1 VDARPT
7 GSRRWLLPN
16 GPIFTLFALGVGGL
30 AALTAAMSTRGWSPE
45 QHDLYGLVLLAAAFA
60 VARLV
65 AIEVDTRQSTFR
77 ITVAEVPLVVG
88 LLLVPGPVVAAAYLS
103 VLLVARLLRRDDWT
117 KLIVNLSGAA
127 LLVVVTDLTAGFLE
141 RHNIVHAPDWGV
153 LLAGFLVGQ
162 AATSVLGLVAMRLL
176 GTPVFP
182 AAARPMAHAYVSGV
196 LSAIAGLV
204 GALVVLRVEWGE
216 LLAGLLAVAM
226 FALYRTY
233 YGVVREQRDLGLLSR
248 ISLVVAGT
256 GRYAPDAEVGE
267 QRDLL
272 SRISRVVGGN
282 ASGANADGYGGAPD
296 VWLPAA
302 ELIREQLNARRVVLH
317 REAFPDPGLRTV
329 VAGEPL
335 PETAV
340 RDDLSILYS
349 DVLAGGRDGEVQHVH
364 VDDAASDVR
373 RELENRDATEAL
385 VVPLRGAHQLLG
397 ILEVHDLQSR
407 LRGFSTADV
416 RLVGTLASHLA
427 TAMDNRRLLA
437 RLRHDAYHDLLTG
450 LRNRLGFREAAAERL
465 AYHDRAAVIVLDLD
479 LLSSVNDALG
489 HAWGDRTV
497 LAAGQRLRE
506 ALGDGVLAA
515 RLEGDT
521 FAVLLLDVGVDEA
534 TETAQ
539 RLREALSVPYPVD
552 KLAVECTALAG
563 VALTTIEPTIEV
575 DVLLQ
580 RADVAL
586 HAARTGEAKVRTYLP
601 SMGQIFLRRFQLV
614 TQFRG
619 ALDDGQIEL
628 HYQPK
633 VALASK
639 QVIGVEALVRWNH
652 PELGRLDPDEWVSVV
667 ETTGLV
673 DALTDFVM
681 DRALLRCRRWLD
693 EGLRLGVAV
702 NLSVRNLDDADFP
715 QRVERALATHRIPA
729 TLLSFELTESA
740 VMQDPER
747 ALPVLRQLHEL
758 GVSLAVDD
766 FGTGYSSLAYLRRL
780 PVDEVKI
787 DKSFVLGMGSD
798 LSDLAVVRAIV
809 DLGHS
814 LSLSVVAEGVEEDA
828 VRFQLTEMGC
838 DVAQGYL
845 FSRPLGE
852 RRFEAWLRARTVPM
866 PGLHDDVTVPT
877 LVR

>member
-1 VDARPT
+1 MADD
-7 GSRRWLLPN
+7 LL
-16 GPIFTLFALGVGGL
+16 LGL
-30 AALTAAMSTRGWSPE
+30 A
-45 QHDLYGLVLLAAAFA
+45 LVVAFS
-60 VARLV
+60 VARRT
-65 AIEVDTRQSTFR
+65 AIEVDVRSSTWR
-77 ITVAEVPLVVG
+77 ITVTEVPLVIG
-88 LLLVPGPVVAAAYLS
+88 ILIGPGPVVAFSFVA
-103 VLLVARLLRRDDWT
+103 VVLVARVLRRDTWA
-117 KLIVNLSGAA
+117 KLLLNVANTA
-127 LLVVVTDLTAGFLE
+127 LVVVITDLMVGALTEQFPP
-141 RHNIVHAPDWGV
+141 APDWAAV
-153 LLAGFLVGQ
+153 LAAFLVGQ
-162 AATSVLGLVAMRLL
+162 GATSVIGLIAIRLL
-176 GTPVFP
+176 GSRNFA
-182 AAARPMAHAYVSGV
+182 AAARLMAHIYVSGV

-204 GALVVLRVEWGE
+204 GAMVVRNVDWGW
-216 LLAGLLAVAM
+216 LLAGLLLVAM
-226 FALYRTY
+226 AAMYRTY
-233 YGVVREQRDLGLLSR
+233 YGVVREQRDLGLLSK
-248 ISLVVAGT
+248 ISVTVTGT
-256 GRYAPDAEVGE
+256 GRNAAE
-267 QRDLL
+267 
-272 SRISRVVGGN
+272 
-282 ASGANADGYGGAPD
+282 GATDGPEDRQAAKD
-296 VWLPAA
+296 MWLPAA
-302 ELIREQLNARRVVLH
+302 ELIREQLNATRVVLH
-317 REAFPDPGLRTV
+317 REAFPDLGLRTV

-335 PETAV
+335 PTVAP
-340 RDDLSILYS
+340 RDDLAILYS
-349 DVLAGGRDGEVQHVH
+349 DVLAGGPDGEVQHVN
-364 VDDAASDVR
+364 VMDAAPEVR
-373 RELENRDATEAL
+373 RELEVRGAREAL
-385 VVPLRGAHQLLG
+385 VAPLRGAHRLLG

-407 LRGFSTADV
+407 LRGFSAADV

-450 LRNRLGFREAAAERL
+450 LRNRLGFREAAAEQL
-465 AYHDRAAVIVLDLD
+465 AYHQRAAVVVVDLD
-479 LLSSVNDALG
+479 MLSSVNDALG

-497 LAAGQRLRE
+497 LAAGERLRD
-506 ALGDGVLAA
+506 ALGPDMLAA

-521 FAVLLLDVGVDEA
+521 FAALLLDVDVDEA
-534 TETAQ
+534 TAMAE
-539 RLREALSVPYPVD
+539 RLRDALSEPYPVD
-552 KLAVECTALAG
+552 KLAVECAAVAG

-652 PELGRLDPDEWVSVV
+652 PELGRLDPEEFVSIV

-673 DALTDFVM
+673 DALTGFVL
-681 DRALLRCRRWLD
+681 DRALHRCRRWLD

-702 NLSVRNLDDADFP
+702 NLSVRNLDDSDFP
-715 QRVERALATHRIPA
+715 LRVGEALELHQVPA
-729 TLLSFELTESA
+729 QLLTFELTESA

-747 ALPVLRQLHEL
+747 ALPVLRALHEL
-758 GVSLAVDD
+758 GIGLAVDD
-766 FGTGYSSLAYLRRL
+766 FGTGYSSLSYLRRL

-828 VRFQLTEMGC
+828 VRHQLADMGC

-852 RRFEAWLRARTVPM
+852 RRFEAWLQARTVRM
-866 PGLHDDVTVPT
+866 PGLQEAEMVPT

>member
-1 VDARPT
+1 MDDRLANIW
-7 GSRRWLLPN
+7 RRRLLPY
-16 GPIFTLFALGVGGL
+16 GPFFTLFALAAGAVAAL
-30 AALTAAMSTRGWSPE
+30 AAAASVRGWTPE
-45 QHDLYGLVLLAAAFA
+45 RHDLYGLVLLAAAFT
-60 VARLV
+60 VARRI

-88 LLLVPGPVVAAAYLS
+88 LLLIPGPVVAAAYLL
-103 VLLVARLLRRDDWT
+103 VMLVARLLRRDNWT
-117 KLIVNLSGAA
+117 KFVINLAGAT
-127 LLVVVTDLTAGFLE
+127 LLVVTTDLTAGFLG
-141 RHNIVHAPDWGV
+141 RHSFVDAPAWAV
-153 LLAGFLVGQ
+153 LLVGFLVGQ
-162 AATSVLGLVAMRLL
+162 GVTSALGLVAMRLL
-176 GTPVFP
+176 GTPNF
-182 AAARPMAHAYVSGV
+182 AAATRPMAHAYVSGV

-204 GALVVLRVEWGE
+204 GTLVVVNVDWGW
-216 LLAGLLAVAM
+216 LLACLLAFAM
-226 FALYRTY
+226 LALYRTY

-256 GRYAPDAEVGE
+256 GRYAPEADTT
-267 QRDLL
+267 
-272 SRISRVVGGN
+272 
-282 ASGANADGYGGAPD
+282 GAAQD

-302 ELIREQLNARRVVLH
+302 ELIREQLNATRVVLH
-317 REAFPDPGLRTV
+317 REAFPEQGLRTV

-335 PETAV
+335 PASAAH
-340 RDDLSILYS
+340 DDLSILYS
-349 DVLAGGRDGEVQHVH
+349 DVLAGGPNGEVQHV
-364 VDDAASDVR
+364 DIEDAPPDVR
-373 RELENRDATEAL
+373 RELEYRDAREAL

-407 LRGFSTADV
+407 LRGFSAADV

-465 AYHDRAAVIVLDLD
+465 AHHGRAAVVVLDLD
-479 LLSSVNDALG
+479 VLTSVNDALG
-489 HAWGDRTV
+489 HVWGDRIV
-497 LAAGQRLRE
+497 LAAGHRLRE
-506 ALGDGVLAA
+506 ALGEAALTA

-521 FAVLLLDVGVDEA
+521 FAVLLPDVDVDEA
-534 TETAQ
+534 TETAEL
-539 RLREALSVPYPVD
+539 LRAALSEHYPVD

-563 VALTTIEPTIEV
+563 VALTTIEPTNEV

-586 HAARTGEAKVRTYLP
+586 HAARSGEAKVRTYLP

-619 ALDDGQIEL
+619 ALDSGQIEL

-639 QVIGVEALVRWNH
+639 QVVGVEALVRWNH
-652 PELGRLDPDEWVSVV
+652 PEFGRLDPEEWVSVV

-693 EGLRLGVAV
+693 QGLRLGVAV
-702 NLSVRNLDDADFP
+702 NLSVRNLDDGEFP
-715 QRVERALATHRIPA
+715 QRVEEALAAHRIPPH
-729 TLLSFELTESA
+729 LLTFELTESA

-747 ALPVLRQLHEL
+747 ALPVLRRLHEL

-766 FGTGYSSLAYLRRL
+766 FGTGYSSLSYLRRL

-798 LSDLAVVRAIV
+798 LADLAVVRAIV

-828 VRFQLTEMGC
+828 VRHQLAEMGC

-852 RRFEAWLRARTVPM
+852 RRFEAWLRARTVRM
-866 PGLHDDVTVPT
+866 PGLREDETVPT

>member
-1 VDARPT
+1 MDARQSSGWRP
-7 GSRRWLLPN
+7 LPD
-16 GPIFTLFALGVGGL
+16 GPGFTVFALGVAGL
-30 AALTAAMSTRGWSPE
+30 AALAATVSVRSWVP
-45 QHDLYGLVLLAAAFA
+45 HRVDLLSVVLLAAAF
-60 VARLV
+60 VAARHI

-88 LLLVPGPVVAAAYLS
+88 LLLVPGPVVAAGYLA
-103 VLLVARLLRRDDWT
+103 VMLVARVLRRDSLT
-117 KLIVNLSGAA
+117 KLLVNLACA
-127 LLVVVTDLTAGFLE
+127 ILLVVTTDLTADLLE
-141 RHNIVHAPDWGV
+141 RVTIGDPPDWFV
-153 LLAGFLVGQ
+153 LLVGFLVGQ
-162 AATSVLGLVAMRLL
+162 GVVSGIGLVTIRLL
-176 GTPVFP
+176 GTSNFA
-182 AAARPMAHAYVSGV
+182 AAARLMAHIYVSGV
-196 LSAIAGLV
+196 LSAIAALV
-204 GALVVLRVEWGE
+204 GTSVVLNVEWGG
-216 LLAGLLAVAM
+216 LLAGLLTLAM
-226 FALYRTY
+226 LALYRTY
-233 YGVVREQRDLGLLSR
+233 YGVVREQRDLGLLSK
-248 ISLVVAGT
+248 ISLTVTGAGRNAAEGAIT
-256 GRYAPDAEVGE
+256 DTRPVPDAW
-267 QRDLL
+267 Q
-272 SRISRVVGGN
+272 
-282 ASGANADGYGGAPD
+282 
-296 VWLPAA
+296 PAA

-329 VAGEPL
+329 VAGLPL
-335 PETAV
+335 PPSAL
-340 RDDLSILYS
+340 RDDVAVLRSA
-349 DVLAGGRDGEVQHVH
+349 VLAGGPGGEVQHLNI
-364 VDDAASDVR
+364 DDAPPDVR
-373 RELENRDATEAL
+373 RELEYRGAREAL
-385 VVPLRGAHQLLG
+385 VVPLLGANEPLG
-397 ILEVHDLQSR
+397 VLEVHDLQGKS
-407 LRGFSTADV
+407 LRGFSGADV

-437 RLRHDAYHDLLTG
+437 RLRHDAYHDMLTG
-450 LRNRLGFREAAAERL
+450 LRNRLGFREAAAEQLKHHR
-465 AYHDRAAVIVLDLD
+465 RAAVVVFDLD
-479 LLSSVNDALG
+479 VLSSVNDALG
-489 HAWGDRTV
+489 HAWGDSTVRT
-497 LAAGQRLRE
+497 AGRRLRE

-515 RLEGDT
+515 RLEGDL
-521 FAVLLLDVGVDEA
+521 FAVLLLGADVDEA
-534 TETAQ
+534 TATAE
-539 RLREALSVPYPVD
+539 RLRLVLSEPYPVD

-563 VALTTIEPTIEV
+563 VALTTVEPTFEV

-586 HAARTGEAKVRTYLP
+586 HAARSGEVKVRSYLP

-619 ALDDGQIEL
+619 ALDTGQIEL

-639 QVIGVEALVRWNH
+639 QVVGVEALVRWNH
-652 PELGRLDPDEWVSVV
+652 PEFGRLDPDEWVSIV

-693 EGLRLGVAV
+693 QGLRLGVAV
-702 NLSVRNLDDADFP
+702 NLSVRNLDDGGFP
-715 QRVERALATHRIPA
+715 RRVEQSLAAHRIPPH
-729 TLLSFELTESA
+729 LLSFELTESA

-758 GVSLAVDD
+758 GVGLAVDD
-766 FGTGYSSLAYLRRL
+766 FGTGYSSLSYLRRL

-798 LSDLAVVRAIV
+798 LADLAVVRAIV

-828 VRFQLTEMGC
+828 VRHQLAEMGC

-866 PGLHDDVTVPT
+866 PGLRDDETVPT

>member
-1 VDARPT
+1 VEALPVDR
-7 GSRRWLLPN
+7 SRRILRDG
-16 GPIFTLFALGVGGL
+16 GPFTAFALVVGAL
-30 AALTAAMSTRGWSPE
+30 AAVATGVSVLSWDPRLVE
-45 QHDLYGLVLLAAAFA
+45 DLLSVTVLAIAFA
-60 VARLV
+60 IARNI
-65 AIEVDTRQSTFR
+65 AIEVDFRSSTCR
-77 ITVAEVPLVVG
+77 ITMTEVPLVIG
-88 LLLVPGPVVAAAYLS
+88 LLFFPGPVVSAAFLSVVLVARVLRRDSWAKLVFNLGCTAFVVAAIDLTEGYLQS
-103 VLLVARLLRRDDWT
+103 ILGVMGLAAPDWAVLLVA
-117 KLIVNLSGAA
+117 
-127 LLVVVTDLTAGFLE
+127 
-141 RHNIVHAPDWGV
+141 
-153 LLAGFLVGQ
+153 FLVGQ
-162 AATSVLGLVAMRLL
+162 GATSVIGLIAIRIL
-176 GTPVFP
+176 GTPNVA
-182 AAARPMAHAYVSGV
+182 AAARLMAHIYVSGV

-204 GALVVLRVEWGE
+204 GAVVVQRAPWG
-216 LLAGLLAVAM
+216 GLLAVLLGIAM
-226 FALYRTY
+226 VALYRTY
-233 YGVVREQRDLGLLSR
+233 YSVVREQRDLGLLSK
-248 ISLVVAGT
+248 ISLTVTGAGRNAAEDVA
-256 GRYAPDAEVGE
+256 P
-267 QRDLL
+267 
-272 SRISRVVGGN
+272 VVG
-282 ASGANADGYGGAPD
+282 SGAGDI
-296 VWLPAA
+296 WQPAA
-302 ELIREQLNARRVVLH
+302 ELIREQLNATRVVLH
-317 REAFPDPGLRTV
+317 REAFPDHGLRTV

-335 PETAV
+335 PSKAP

-349 DVLAGGRDGEVQHVH
+349 DVLAGGPDGSVQHVN
-364 VDDAASDVR
+364 VTDAPLDVR
-373 RELENRDATEAL
+373 QELELRGANEAL
-385 VVPLRGAHQLLG
+385 VAPLSGAHQLLG

-407 LRGFSTADV
+407 LRGFSAADV
-416 RLVGTLASHLA
+416 RLVGMLASHLA

-465 AYHDRAAVIVLDLD
+465 ATGRRAAVIVFDLD
-479 LLSSVNDALG
+479 VLSNVNDALG

-497 LAAGQRLRE
+497 LAAGGRVRE

-521 FAVLLLDVGVDEA
+521 FAVLLLDVEIAEA
-534 TETAQ
+534 TATAVA
-539 RLREALSVPYPVD
+539 LRDVLSRPYAVD
-552 KLAVECTALAG
+552 NLAVECTAVAG
-563 VALTTIEPTIEV
+563 IALTTIEPTTEV

-633 VALASK
+633 VALATK

-652 PELGRLDPDEWVSVV
+652 PEFGRLDPDEWVSIV

-673 DALTDFVM
+673 DALTGFVM
-681 DRALLRCRRWLD
+681 DRALERCRRWLD
-693 EGLRLGVAV
+693 DGLLMAVAV
-702 NLSVRNLDDADFP
+702 NLSVRNLDDIDFP
-715 QRVERALATHRIPA
+715 RHVEQALAKHRVPPE
-729 TLLSFELTESA
+729 LLTFELTESA

-747 ALPVLRQLHEL
+747 ALPVLRELHEL
-758 GVSLAVDD
+758 GVGLAVDD

-814 LSLSVVAEGVEEDA
+814 LSLTVVAEGVEEDA
-828 VRFQLTEMGC
+828 VRDQLAEMGC
-838 DVAQGYL
+838 DIAQGYL

-852 RRFEAWLRARTVPM
+852 RRFEAWLRARTVRM
-866 PGLHDDVTVPT
+866 PGVQNQETVPT